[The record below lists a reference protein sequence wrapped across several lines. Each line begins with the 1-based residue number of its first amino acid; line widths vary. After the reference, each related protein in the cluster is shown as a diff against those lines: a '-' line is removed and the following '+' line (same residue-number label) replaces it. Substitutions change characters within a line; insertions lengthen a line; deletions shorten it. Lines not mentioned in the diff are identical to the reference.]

1 MQVSLKRK
9 PEEQDVYRFEGRARQ
24 QVVAEVFARRLDS
37 PLDSLIR
44 LTDKEGKQLAF
55 NDDFEDKGI
64 GLETHHADSYLTI
77 SLPTDGTYF
86 LHITD
91 NQSQGGPDFAYRLR
105 ISEPRPDFALRVVPS
120 SIDSAFKIGGAMA

>member
-55 NDDFEDKGI
+55 NDDEI
-64 GLETHHADSYLTI
+64 GL
-77 SLPTDGTYF
+77 
-86 LHITD
+86 
-91 NQSQGGPDFAYRLR
+91 R
-105 ISEPRPDFALRVVPS
+105 IEF
-120 SIDSAFKIGGAMA
+120 